1 MAIFRGYVTLRQ
13 VQQALAEQVEDNV
26 QGRPHRL
33 LGKILRE
40 KGWITKEQEESILK
54 DMSGEKG

>member
-33 LGKILRE
+33 LGKLLRE
-40 KGWITKEQEESILK
+40 KGWITEEQEESILK
-54 DMSGEKG
+54 DMSGEKD

>member
-13 VQQALAEQVEDNV
+13 VQQALAEQVEDDV
-26 QGRPHRL
+26 KGRPHRPI
-33 LGKILRE
+33 GQILRE